1 MRRFLQPGGAHRLRN
16 PGNRIVEHRRQR
28 LRGYVTGT
36 EPGAAGQDDQLRIDS
51 TNPVA
56 KLALD
61 VIHLVADHGAADHL
75 GRKPSERLTD
85 ALATLIDSLSAGPL
99 GADRQDAGA
108 KGHGPSLESQRP
120 NPSFPQSGRVHA
132 QASR

>member
-1 MRRFLQPGGAHRLRN
+1 MGRFLQPGGAHRLRN

-36 EPGAAGQDDQLRIDS
+36 EPSAAGQDDQLGIDG

-75 GRKPSERLTD
+75 SRKPGERLTD
-85 ALATLIDSLSAGPL
+85 ALATLIDPLSAGPF
-99 GADRQDAGA
+99 GADRQDAGT
-108 KGHGPSLESQRP
+108 KGHGSSLESERADP
-120 NPSFPQSGRVHA
+120 FPPAEGEGE
-132 QASR
+132 